1 MKEVT
6 GKVAF
11 ITGGASGIGLAIARS
26 LAGAGMKI
34 AIADIQQDALSTV
47 QEEFDK
53 SNFEVITIKTD
64 VGNRNDMENAANKTE
79 EAFGKV
85 HVVCNNAGVVVG
97 GSIDQMSYSDWD
109 WVMNVNLQGVING
122 VQTFVERI
130 RKHGEGGHIVNTAS
144 LAGHFAIPGLSIYN
158 TTKYAVVGLSETMRL
173 ELAPQN
179 IGVSVLCPGVV
190 NTNIGDS
197 ERNRPPE
204 LKSDRP
210 SEPLFTDA
218 NSSDEER
225 QARFEQILKGALEP
239 AVVGDMVLAGIQN
252 DDLYIF
258 PHPELRA
265 QVETRMNGIMQ
276 AFDRWQAYRRD
287 LE

>member
-1 MKEVT
+1 MKEVA

-34 AIADIQQDALSTV
+34 AIADIQQDALAAA

-79 EAFGKV
+79 EVFGKV

-97 GSIDQMSYSDWD
+97 GSIDQMSYTDWD

-144 LAGHFAIPGLSIYN
+144 VAGQFAVPGLSIYN
-158 TTKYAVVGLSETMRL
+158 TTKYAVVGLSETMRVD
-173 ELAPQN
+173 LAPHN

-197 ERNRPPE
+197 ERNRPRE
-204 LKSDRP
+204 LKSDRQ
-210 SEPLFTDA
+210 SEPLFTDVKLG
-218 NSSDEER
+218 DQER
-225 QARFEQILKGALEP
+225 QAEFEQIFQGALDP

-258 PHPELRA
+258 PHPELRT
-265 QVETRMNGIMQ
+265 QVENRMHGIMQ